1 MKAIGIVGSPRK
13 NGNVD
18 TLVQTV
24 LDGAKEAGYQTE
36 KYNLNEMN
44 YSGCQACNYCKGHD
58 QCRLDDDV
66 SKLLGA
72 IAEAD
77 AVVFGSPIYF
87 SQFTGQFRLME
98 DRMFSLIDKDF
109 RSRLRP
115 GKKAIIVTSQGD
127 PNPDSF
133 NNASQEFAGA
143 LGMLGFEVVDTIKM
157 VSGSAPDAVKGR
169 KDLLE
174 KAKADGKSL

>member
-18 TLVQTV
+18 TLVQAV
-24 LDGAKEAGYQTE
+24 LDGAKEAGYQTT
-36 KYNLNEMN
+36 KYYLNDMD
-44 YSGCQACNYCKGHD
+44 YSGCQACDSCKSND

-66 SKLLGA
+66 SKLFTA
-72 IAEAD
+72 IKEAD

-87 SQFTGQFRLME
+87 YQFTGQFRLME
-98 DRMFSLIDKDF
+98 DRMFSLIDKGF
-109 RSRLRP
+109 KSRLTP
-115 GKKAIIVTSQGD
+115 GKKAVIVTSQGD

-133 NNASQEFAGA
+133 DNVTQEFSRA
-143 LGMLGFEVVDTIKM
+143 LNLLGFEVVDTIKM
-157 VSGSAPDAVKGR
+157 VSGITPDAAKGR

-174 KAKADGKSL
+174 KAKAAGKSL